1 VGGLS
6 LGAVLA
12 AERRENVV
20 TRAVFRHIIR
30 AVFLCGFMAS
40 DATRSER
47 QSPPDVTYWHAWTD
61 GNGVSHQTRR
71 LISGFSMEPI
81 ASGTVPQWLGPSVTE
96 EMRSLFT
103 VLPAGWTCEWHENPA
118 PQWIIPIS
126 GKWGVETMDGTKVV
140 MGPGE
145 ISLGQDQGSKLIDG
159 RRGHRSWVEGNEPAV
174 LMLFQLGDGF
184 KLPSMPNA
192 A

>member
-1 VGGLS
+1 M
-6 LGAVLA
+6 
-12 AERRENVV
+12 V
-20 TRAVFRHIIR
+20 TRVFTYHTISEVFR
-30 AVFLCGFMAS
+30 CGSMAS
-40 DATRSER
+40 DDSRTEQHSA
-47 QSPPDVTYWHAWTD
+47 PDVTYWHVWTD
-61 GNGVSHQTRR
+61 SNGVSQQTRR
-71 LISGFSMEPI
+71 PISGFAMEPI

-103 VLPAGWTCEWHENPA
+103 VLPAGWKCEWHENPA

-126 GKWGVETMDGTKVV
+126 GQWGVETMDGTKVV

-145 ISLGQDQGSKLIDG
+145 ISLGQDQGSQLIDG

-184 KLPSMPNA
+184 QLPTEPNA